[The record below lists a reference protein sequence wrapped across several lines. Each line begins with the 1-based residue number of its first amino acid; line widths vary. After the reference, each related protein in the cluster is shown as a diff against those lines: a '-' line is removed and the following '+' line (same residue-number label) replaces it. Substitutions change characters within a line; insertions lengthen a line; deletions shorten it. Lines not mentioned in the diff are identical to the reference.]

1 MTIDSHHHFWNYSAE
16 EYGWIGEGMD
26 ALKADHGPADL
37 KPQLDEASIDG
48 VVSVQARTD
57 EKENR
62 FLLDYAKDN
71 DWILGVVGWID
82 LNRPDIGD
90 ALAKYADQDK
100 LVAMRHVLQGE
111 TDDRYCL
118 REDFNRGIAALHD
131 HGLAYDI
138 LIEQHQL
145 AAIPEFVDRHPGLT
159 FVVDHIAKPV
169 IAGTTPDKIWLD
181 GMSAVAE
188 RDNVFCKVSGMVTE
202 VVDGLDATPELMRP
216 YLDHVLK
223 IFGPRRLMFGS
234 DWPVCRL
241 RSEYADWVATVR
253 GLIGQLSADE
263 RADILGNTAR
273 RAYQLDA

>member
-1 MTIDSHHHFWNYSAE
+1 MTIDCHHHFWNYSAE
-16 EYGWIGEGMD
+16 EYGWIGDGMNT
-26 ALKADHGPADL
+26 LKADYGPSDL
-37 KPQLDEASIDG
+37 KPQLDEAGIDG

-62 FLLDYAKDN
+62 FLLDYARDN

-111 TDDRYCL
+111 TDARYCL
-118 REDFNRGIAALHD
+118 REDFNRGVAALHD
-131 HGLAYDI
+131 QGLTYDI
-138 LIEQHQL
+138 LIFQHQL

-159 FVVDHIAKPV
+159 FVVDHVAKPV
-169 IAGTTPDKIWLD
+169 IASPTPDKVWLD

-188 RDNVFCKVSGMVTE
+188 RDGVFCKVSGMVTE
-202 VVDGLDATPELMRP
+202 VADGLDASPELMRP
-216 YLDHVLK
+216 YFDHVLK
-223 IFGPRRLMFGS
+223 IFAPERLMFGS

-241 RSEYADWVATVR
+241 RSEYADWVATVHEW
-253 GLIGQLSADE
+253 IAELSTDE
-263 RADILGNTAR
+263 QADILGNTAR

>member
-1 MTIDSHHHFWNYSAE
+1 MTIDSHHHFWNYSAG
-16 EYGWIGEGMD
+16 EYGWIGDDM
-26 ALKADHGPADL
+26 ALLKTDYAPANL
-37 KPQLDEASIDG
+37 KPQLDRAGIDG
-48 VVSVQARTD
+48 VISVQARTD

-62 FLLDYAKDN
+62 FLLDYAKSN

-82 LNRPDIGD
+82 LNRADIGD
-90 ALAKYADQDK
+90 ALANYAGDKK
-100 LVAMRHVLQGE
+100 LVGMRHVLQGE

-138 LIEQHQL
+138 LIKQHQL
-145 AAIPEFVDRHPGLT
+145 AAIPEFVDRHAGLS

-169 IAGTTPDKIWLD
+169 IASPQPDATWLE
-181 GMSAVAE
+181 GMTAVAQ

-202 VVDGLDATPELMRP
+202 VADSLPVTPDLLRP
-216 YLDHVLK
+216 YFDHVLK
-223 IFGPRRLMFGS
+223 VFGPDRLMFGS

-241 RSEYADWVATVR
+241 RSEYKDWADTVR
-253 GLIGQLSADE
+253 LWIAELSDGE
-263 RADILGNTAR
+263 RSAIMGGNAR